1 MFTLLL
7 LWCNDRLQLR
17 ATYLEKVKAYRQDI
31 AAGKVDWRSPDDA
44 GEQHVGHSRNGG
56 AVRSIYRSESECSC

>member
-1 MFTLLL
+1 VRVTSSITVR
-7 LWCNDRLQLR
+7 CRLQLR

-44 GEQHVGHSRNGG
+44 GARQPVHSHDDG
-56 AVRSIYRSESECSC
+56 AALL